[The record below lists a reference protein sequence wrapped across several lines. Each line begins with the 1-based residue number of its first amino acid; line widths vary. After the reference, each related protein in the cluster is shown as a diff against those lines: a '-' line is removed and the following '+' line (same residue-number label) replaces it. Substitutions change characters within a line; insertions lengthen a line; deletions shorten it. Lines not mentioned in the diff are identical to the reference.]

1 MGYSVPE
8 VESAPQF
15 LLKVIHRSDQLST
28 GQGVGSACLA
38 GERAPPIA

>member
-1 MGYSVPE
+1 MLKGAAAVDSP
-8 VESAPQF
+8 P
-15 LLKVIHRSDQLST
+15 LITKVIHRSDQLST